1 MVKAKH
7 KIKTKEEL
15 LEIMNEHLT
24 TQQMFALKL
33 KSKAEQYVDVD
44 GEDDNKDSKKKRN
57 SYLSSYNAQVDA
69 VSRTSASLLKIFN
82 SSLEENEEEDGSDSL
97 VD

>member
-1 MVKAKH
+1 MVKAKK

-24 TQQMFALKL
+24 TQQKFALKL
-33 KSKAEQYVDVD
+33 KAKAESYLDVD
-44 GEDDNKDSKKKRN
+44 GEDDTRDTKKKRN
-57 SYLSSYNAQVDA
+57 SYLNSYNAQVDA
-69 VSRTSASLLKIFN
+69 VSRTSASMIKILN
-82 SSLEENEEEDGSDSL
+82 SNLEDVEEENDTDTL